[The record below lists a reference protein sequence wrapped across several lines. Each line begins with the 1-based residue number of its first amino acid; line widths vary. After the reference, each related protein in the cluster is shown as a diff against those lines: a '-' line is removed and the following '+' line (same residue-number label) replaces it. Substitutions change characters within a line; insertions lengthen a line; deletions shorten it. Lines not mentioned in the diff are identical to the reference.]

1 MLFNLN
7 FYQKLKK
14 NWGDHYF
21 RQNNLNLI
29 WKSSNLSS
37 LIMFPKQKFFLMK
50 SFQLPKG
57 IQHRLCT
64 FCDFWRQDWWD
75 MKQKSLRSN
84 AESCFFFQKLSVA
97 QGYRAQFPHFWGVLG
112 TLLMRNETEKI
123 EIKCRNLSFFSSK
136 ALSCPRVLGTVSPL
150 LRSSGNISNEKWN
163 RKDWDQMPELVVF
176 FFKSPQLPKG
186 IGHSFPTFEGF
197 WEHH

>member
-1 MLFNLN
+1 MIFHFQQRTKICHANAWQIFVRYFKIEIKFMLFNLN

-21 RQNNLNLI
+21 QQNNLNLI
-29 WKSSNLSS
+29 SKSSNLSS

-75 MKQKSLRSN
+75 MKQKRLRSN
-84 AESCFFFQKLSVA
+84 A
-97 QGYRAQFPHFWGVLG
+97 G
-112 TLLMRNETEKI
+112 T
-123 EIKCRNLSFFSSK
+123 CRFFSSK
-136 ALSCPRVLGTVSPL
+136 ALSCPKV
-150 LRSSGNISNEKWN
+150 
-163 RKDWDQMPELVVF
+163 
-176 FFKSPQLPKG
+176 
-186 IGHSFPTFEGF
+186 
-197 WEHH
+197 